1 MQEEFFDL
9 RVFIIGILRKWRV
22 IASMTVLSG
31 VIGCVL
37 GLVMRGNIAVYS
49 LAGLA
54 GGFACGIVVI
64 FFIDVMST
72 KIDGVRE
79 YGKIMRVDLAVAIPY
94 GNRDGHFAFV
104 DRWIDRIDGST
115 IPQMAALEAVDKL
128 CADVAMAL
136 REKAGGYKLCIA
148 GTVPPGTL
156 TRLHSAMS
164 EALLESGIECVL
176 GESVLGSADTV
187 RLLKECGG
195 ILLVGQRGHSTRPE
209 AEMEAAVIRSFGLDI
224 VALAWVK

>member
-1 MQEEFFDL
+1 MTEEFFDL

-31 VIGCVL
+31 VLGCVL

-79 YGKIMRVDLAVAIPY
+79 HKKIMRVDLAVEVPFENHRRKFAY
-94 GNRDGHFAFV
+94 GN
-104 DRWIDRIDGST
+104 
-115 IPQMAALEAVDKL
+115 L
-128 CADVAMAL
+128 
-136 REKAGGYKLCIA
+136 
-148 GTVPPGTL
+148 
-156 TRLHSAMS
+156 
-164 EALLESGIECVL
+164 
-176 GESVLGSADTV
+176 
-187 RLLKECGG
+187 
-195 ILLVGQRGHSTRPE
+195 
-209 AEMEAAVIRSFGLDI
+209 
-224 VALAWVK
+224 